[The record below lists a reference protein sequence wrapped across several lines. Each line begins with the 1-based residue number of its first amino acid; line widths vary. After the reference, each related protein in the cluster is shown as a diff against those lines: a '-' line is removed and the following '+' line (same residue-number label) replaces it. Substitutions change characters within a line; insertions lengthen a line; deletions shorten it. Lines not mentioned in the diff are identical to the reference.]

1 MMKLQ
6 RRDAGSST
14 TTTSMS
20 IPMPISMQSQTVL
33 RGNGAASARAVYV
46 FASTLLL
53 IVQLTQGSE
62 KGNPN
67 AFTPSAPYIANGC
80 RVETYSSASLK
91 HEVPIYLRF
100 PPEECATAISGKV
113 GVAIQLSAHAGIS

>member
-33 RGNGAASARAVYV
+33 RGNGTASARAVYV

-53 IVQLTQGSE
+53 IVQLTQGSA

-67 AFTPSAPYIANGC
+67 TSTPSAPYIANGC
-80 RVETYSSASLK
+80 RVETYSS
-91 HEVPIYLRF
+91 
-100 PPEECATAISGKV
+100 TN
-113 GVAIQLSAHAGIS
+113 